1 MVVSEAG
8 LPVEAIVSSGRS
20 INTTDVIINRST
32 LILFIIQPAFSINV
46 KFNYFRHPACYIF
59 GMITNPDFLI
69 VYGTL
74 RPPFDNQF
82 ALYLRNRS
90 RCVGEGTFV
99 GRVFNMGSY
108 PGAIYQQS
116 VDTRVCGTVYDIG
129 NQKETTLTYLDY
141 YEGVGDD
148 FEQPTEFIRA
158 IIPVQV
164 NNQTAECWVYLYNLS
179 TDGKPIIESGDFALH
194 MGSLY

>member
-1 MVVSEAG
+1 
-8 LPVEAIVSSGRS
+8 
-20 INTTDVIINRST
+20 
-32 LILFIIQPAFSINV
+32 
-46 KFNYFRHPACYIF
+46 
-59 GMITNPDFLI
+59 MIPNPDFLI

-74 RPPFDNQF
+74 RPPYDNQF

-90 RCVGEGTFV
+90 RLIGEGIFT
-99 GRVFNMGSY
+99 GQVFNMGSY
-108 PGAIYQQS
+108 PGAVYQHNA
-116 VDTRVCGTVYDIG
+116 DTRVCGTVYNIG

-164 NNQTAECWVYLYNLS
+164 NEQITDCWVYLYNLS
-179 TDGKPIIESGDFALH
+179 TDDKPIIQSGDFARH
-194 MGSLY
+194 VSSLY